1 MPTRTRS
8 RSRSDVDIRKPVT
21 RRDSYEASKDR
32 EPKDKKH
39 RRRGSSS
46 RSSSG
51 ERRKHRSSRK
61 ENDSPS
67 LKRKHESAKPAE
79 DEFKITAAPAIRG
92 GVVNQEDLKDEYGD
106 FRNFPEIGLA
116 SQQNLISRGI
126 TRLFPVQYM
135 TFRKIVNGEDL
146 MVRDLTG
153 SGKTLGFCLPM
164 IEMFRGQRLF
174 GGGKPLAMILAPTR
188 ELALQISK
196 ELELLKLNPREYNV
210 LTVYGGVDIYAQ
222 MQELRRGVDI
232 FVGTTGRVKDH
243 MERKNFDFS

>member
-1 MPTRTRS
+1 MPTRARS

-32 EPKDKKH
+32 DTKEKKH

-67 LKRKHESAKPAE
+67 QKRKHEPVKPAE
-79 DEFKITAAPAIRG
+79 DDFKITATPAIRG
-92 GVVNQEDLKDEYGD
+92 GVVNQEDLKDELGD

-126 TRLFPVQYM
+126 TRLFAVQYM
-135 TFRKIVNGEDL
+135 TFRRIVNGEDL

-164 IEMFRGQRLF
+164 IEMFR
-174 GGGKPLAMILAPTR
+174 
-188 ELALQISK
+188 S
-196 ELELLKLNPREYNV
+196 
-210 LTVYGGVDIYAQ
+210 
-222 MQELRRGVDI
+222 
-232 FVGTTGRVKDH
+232 
-243 MERKNFDFS
+243 